1 MRVSDAWTTPPALGE
16 AVPTHSLFPRLAA
29 RLPIGRMGRAFYAFR
44 TIAST
49 QDELRRLAE
58 AGAPEGT
65 LVVADHQTRGRG
77 RRGRWWRDEPGA
89 NLLLSL
95 LFRPDIPAAQA
106 PQLSL
111 LAALASTDALGA
123 ATGLGIGVRWPND
136 LQVRERKVGGIL
148 AEAQAVGERV
158 SHISLGIGINVN
170 QTRFPA
176 DLSRPA
182 TSLALEA
189 GQALDREALLEGLL
203 ASLDRWYAR
212 YRREGFLPVRDGW
225 RRASVTLGHPVDGGG
240 VSGIAEDL
248 DEDGALLVLTPEGVR
263 VRLVAGELR

>member
-1 MRVSDAWTTPPALGE
+1 
-16 AVPTHSLFPRLAA
+16 
-29 RLPIGRMGRAFYAFR
+29 
-44 TIAST
+44 
-49 QDELRRLAE
+49 
-58 AGAPEGT
+58 
-65 LVVADHQTRGRG
+65 VVIADHQTRGRG
-77 RRGRWWRDEPGA
+77 RHGREWLDEPGA
-89 NLLLSL
+89 NLLFSVLLRPDLPAAQVPRLSL
-95 LFRPDIPAAQA
+95 LT
-106 PQLSL
+106 
-111 LAALASTDALGA
+111 ALASAEALA
-123 ATGLGIGVRWPND
+123 AGTGLPIGIRWPND
-136 LQVRERKVGGIL
+136 LQVRARKVGGIL
-148 AEAQAVGERV
+148 AEAAAAGERV
-158 SHISLGIGINVN
+158 SHVVLGIGINVN